1 MLLGLP
7 NEAGLREGLS
17 RVEGS
22 NRAAVVFKTF
32 DLQLSA
38 QTYPSVCFTRLQ
50 CRFRVLPLPCMQ
62 LLSAV
67 CNYEI

>member
-17 RVEGS
+17 RVEYS

-50 CRFRVLPLPCMQ
+50 CLFHVLPA
-62 LLSAV
+62 SAV
-67 CNYEI
+67 HAVIICCV